1 MTWTAFLRNVL
12 FAVILLLLVATLQ
25 EARLPF
31 TQRVEEYL
39 AFVLTTDFDYQ
50 PWLDYLQSQLALPDL
65 SWLPGLGGSP
75 GSPADGFSR

>member
-1 MTWTAFLRNVL
+1 MTWTAFVRNVL

-25 EARLPF
+25 EAQLPF

-50 PWLDYLQSQLALPDL
+50 PWLDYLQARLELPDL
-65 SWLPGLGGSP
+65 SWLPVLGGSS
-75 GSPADGFSR
+75 GSPPHESSW